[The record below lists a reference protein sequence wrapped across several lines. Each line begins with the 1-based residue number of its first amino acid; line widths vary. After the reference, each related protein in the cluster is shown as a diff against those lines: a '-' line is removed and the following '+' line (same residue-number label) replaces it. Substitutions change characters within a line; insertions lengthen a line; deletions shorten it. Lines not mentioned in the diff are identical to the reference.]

1 MNIESKLLARKAT
14 AKQLVMAVF
23 RAVLIISIGYT
34 LINPL
39 LQIVSNSLKTNGD
52 VLDTSVVWIP
62 KHFDV
67 SNYIDAV
74 DIVKFFPA
82 LLNTLRVQVFSGVI
96 EILTCAIV
104 AYGFSRFHIPEKKI
118 YYAVLLLMIIVPVQ
132 LIMLPN
138 YLNYRYFD
146 FFGLLGIVGKI
157 IGKDIS
163 LNLIN
168 TSATFWLP
176 ALFGVGYRSGIFILI
191 YIQFFK
197 GLPRE
202 LEEAAWVDGATP
214 FQTFVR
220 IILPS
225 SGVAMLTVG
234 ILSVIWHWN
243 EYYLSSTYF
252 NGDYSLAVALSR
264 IKDYLQQAYQRIDV
278 NSGLQISMA
287 ACVLYIL
294 PVLIFYLVFQRKFI
308 KSIDRVGIVG

>member
-1 MNIESKLLARKAT
+1 M
-14 AKQLVMAVF
+14 
-23 RAVLIISIGYT
+23 
-34 LINPL
+34 
-39 LQIVSNSLKTNGD
+39 IV
-52 VLDTSVVWIP
+52 
-62 KHFDV
+62 
-67 SNYIDAV
+67 
-74 DIVKFFPA
+74 
-82 LLNTLRVQVFSGVI
+82 
-96 EILTCAIV
+96 
-104 AYGFSRFHIPEKKI
+104 
-118 YYAVLLLMIIVPVQ
+118 VPVQ

-138 YLNYRYFD
+138 YMNYRYFD
-146 FFGLLGIVGKI
+146 FFGLLGIVGKAL
-157 IGKDIS
+157 GKDFS

-168 TSATFWLP
+168 TSATFILP
-176 ALFGVGYRSGIFILI
+176 SIFAVGYRSGIFILI

-214 FQTFVR
+214 IVTFIR
-220 IILPS
+220 IIIPS

-252 NGDYSLAVALSR
+252 NGKYSLAVALSR

-294 PVLIFYLVFQRKFI
+294 PVLVFYLVFQRKFI

>member
-1 MNIESKLLARKAT
+1 MDIESKLIEHKSTFKRFIVALMRT
-14 AKQLVMAVF
+14 
-23 RAVLIISIGYT
+23 VLIVSIGYT

-39 LQIVSNSLKTNGD
+39 LQIVSNSFKTNAD

-62 KHFDV
+62 KHLDI
-67 SNYIDAV
+67 SNYVDAI
-74 DIVKFFPA
+74 DIVNIIPAFF
-82 LLNTLRVQVFSGVI
+82 NTLRVQVLSGVL
-96 EILTCAIV
+96 EILSCAVV
-104 AYGFSRFHIPEKKI
+104 AYGFARFKVPEKKM
-118 YYAVLLLMIIVPVQ
+118 YYALLLLMIVVPVQ

-138 YLNYRYFD
+138 YMNYRYFD
-146 FFGLLGIVGKI
+146 FFGLLRIAGKV
-157 IGKDIS
+157 IGKDLS

-168 TSATFWLP
+168 TSATFVLP
-176 ALFGVGYRSGIFILI
+176 SIFAVGYRSGIFILI

-202 LEEAAWVDGATP
+202 LEEASFVDGATP
-214 FQTFVR
+214 IVTFVR
-220 IILPS
+220 IIIPS

-252 NGDYSLAVALSR
+252 NGNYSLAVALSR